1 MRMSRKG
8 IHMTKQAKTEKAGVS
23 RRQFLAGVG
32 VAGIAAAG
40 AGLVGCSP
48 NGGGSGSGS
57 AADAKKEQGQGGW
70 SWETPPEPI
79 KDIANTVDTEIVVVG
94 AGMAGINTA
103 SAAAFNGAKVLV
115 LERTEKYQ
123 VRGADNG
130 AVGTKFQK
138 EQGMDIDPAEL
149 LKFSAQW
156 NAMQINQNLFKIWL
170 YKSGPVFDDLIDL
183 MTENGCDVVRGTGTR
198 GDLEDAELFYR
209 QYPTAHSWTPA
220 GTEKASMTLEDGR
233 WANNLVGDA
242 LIKQA
247 EENGAEFV
255 YNTLAQQLVQDDE
268 GRVTGVIAEA
278 EDGTFTQYNASKAV
292 VLCTGDISGNEEML
306 RAWAPIT
313 LRADAVAY
321 TPVGAND
328 GTGHKMALWAG
339 AAVQHGPAGPM
350 IHAVGGQVLCQ
361 KDIGWLMVNRDGKR
375 FTNETPNEV
384 STSNARMVQPGG
396 KAWSIFDA
404 GYEAKIQAMMGTD
417 GSNWGSVIDE
427 TTPEKMEQELKS
439 GTMFKA
445 DTLEE
450 LAAAAGIE
458 DAETFK
464 ATVAR
469 YNELCAAGKDT
480 DFLKEDK
487 WMKSSIETPPFYASA
502 VPAIP
507 LTVPFGLNCNDQ
519 LQVCDAD
526 DYPIEGL
533 YAAGNTC
540 GNFFADD
547 YPLLTPGISHG
558 RAITFG
564 RVLGE
569 ALAKGKKI
577 TLD

>member
-1 MRMSRKG
+1 MGKKISD
-8 IHMTKQAKTEKAGVS
+8 VS
-23 RRQFLAGVG
+23 RREFLAGVG
-32 VAGIAAAG
+32 VAGITT
-40 AGLVGCSP
+40 AGLGLAGCSP
-48 NGGGSGSGS
+48 SDSTDADGGDNSS
-57 AADAKKEQGQGGW
+57 ADSQGKW
-70 SWETPPEPI
+70 SWETKPDPI
-79 KDIANTVDTEIVVVG
+79 TDIAQTVDSEIVVVG

-103 SAAAFNGAKVLV
+103 SAAAFNGAQVIV
-115 LERTEKYQ
+115 LERTESYQ

-130 AVGTKFQK
+130 AVGTKFQAQ
-138 EQGMDIDPAEL
+138 EGIEIDPAEL
-149 LKFSAQW
+149 LKYSAQW
-156 NAMQINQNLFKIWL
+156 NAMQIDQNLFKIWL
-170 YKSGPVFDDLIDL
+170 YKSGSVFDDLIDL
-183 MTENGCDVVRGTGTR
+183 MEENGCKVVQGTGTR

-209 QYPTAHSWTPA
+209 QYPTAHSWTPE
-220 GTEKASMTLEDGR
+220 GTEVASMYLEDGR

-255 YNTLAQQLVQDDE
+255 YNTLAQQLVQDDS
-268 GRVTGVIAEA
+268 GRVTGVIAQA
-278 EDGTFTQYNASKAV
+278 EDGSYIQYNASTAV

-313 LRADAVAY
+313 LRADSVAY

-328 GTGHKMALWAG
+328 GTGHKMAIWAG
-339 AAVQHGPAGPM
+339 AAVQRGPAGPM
-350 IHAVGGQVLCQ
+350 IHAVGGQVLSQ
-361 KDIGWLMVNRDGKR
+361 KDIGWLMVNRNGKR

-384 STSNARMVQPGG
+384 STSNARLVQPGG

-404 GYEAKIQAMMGTD
+404 NYRENIEAMMGE
-417 GSNWGSVIDE
+417 GSSNWGSVLTD
-427 TTPEKMEQELKS
+427 TTEDSMESEIEA
-439 GTMFKA
+439 GTMFRA
-445 DTLEE
+445 DTLED
-450 LAAAAGIE
+450 LASQIGIE
-458 DAETFK
+458 DVDTFL
-464 ATVAR
+464 ATIDR
-469 YNELCAAGKDT
+469 YNELCDAGHDE
-480 DFLKEDK
+480 DFLKDDV
-487 WMKSSIETPPFYASA
+487 WMSSSIKDSPFYASS

-519 LQVCDAD
+519 LQVCDED

-569 ALAKGKKI
+569 ALAKGEKI
-577 TLD
+577 TV

>member
-1 MRMSRKG
+1 MSEN
-8 IHMTKQAKTEKAGVS
+8 TGVS

-40 AGLVGCSP
+40 VGVAGCS
-48 NGGGSGSGS
+48 SGSSSSSSSSSS
-57 AADAKKEQGQGGW
+57 AASEGKW
-70 SWETPPEPI
+70 SWETAPDPI
-79 KDIANTVDTEIVVVG
+79 TNVSETVDAEIVVVG
-94 AGMAGINTA
+94 AGMAGINTGS
-103 SAAAFNGAKVLV
+103 SAAFHGAKVIV

-138 EQGMDIDPAEL
+138 EQGINIDPAEL
-149 LKFSAQW
+149 LKYSAQW
-156 NAMQINQNLFKIWL
+156 NAMQINQNLFKLWI

-209 QYPTAHSWTPA
+209 QYQTAHSWTPA
-220 GTEKASMTLEDGR
+220 GTAEASMTLPDGR

-247 EENGAEFV
+247 TDNGAEFV
-255 YNTLAQQLVQDDE
+255 YNTMAQQLVVDDS
-268 GRVTGVIAEA
+268 GKVTGVIAEN
-278 EDGTFTQYNASKAV
+278 EDGAYVQYNASKGV
-292 VLCTGDISGNEEML
+292 VLCTGDIGGNEEML
-306 RAWAPIT
+306 RAWAPIV
-313 LRADAVAY
+313 LRADASAY
-321 TPVGAND
+321 IPEGMND

-384 STSNARMVQPGG
+384 ATSNARMVQPGG
-396 KAWSIFDA
+396 VAWSIFD
-404 GYEAKIQAMMGTD
+404 GEYESKIKAMMGEG
-417 GSNWGSVIDE
+417 GSNWGSVIDDE
-427 TTPEKMEQELKS
+427 TAGKMEEEIKA
-439 GTMFKA
+439 GTLWKA
-445 DTLEE
+445 DTLED
-450 LAAAAGIE
+450 LADQLGIE
-458 DAETFK
+458 DVEQFK
-464 ATVAR
+464 ATITR
-469 YNELCAAGKDT
+469 YNELCALGKDS
-480 DFLKEDK
+480 DFLKDDK
-487 WMKSSIETPPFYASA
+487 WMKSSIETPPFYASH

-519 LQVCDAD
+519 LQICTAD
-526 DYPIEGL
+526 DVPIEGL

-547 YPLLTPGISHG
+547 YPLLTPGVSHG

-569 ALAKGKKI
+569 ALAKGEKI
-577 TLD
+577 TI